1 MPGLGTIFNVGFII
15 GGGLI
20 GLLFGNHLPERYQD
34 TIMKANGLA
43 VLFIGLAGTLEKML
57 VVEGGGLSTQGTMMM
72 TLSLAVGALF
82 GEWWNIEDK
91 MESFGEWLK
100 QKTGNARDHLFVDG
114 FVTTSLTVCVGAM
127 AIIGSIQDGVEADPS
142 ILIAKGVLDF
152 VIVLVMTV
160 SMGKGCMFSA
170 IPVGIFQG
178 CITLLSGF
186 LAPYITAAA
195 MDNLSL
201 VGSALIFCVGVNLI
215 WGKRIRVA
223 NILPALIL
231 AVAWS
236 YLVY

>member
-215 WGKRIRVA
+215 WGKRIRAA

>member
-72 TLSLAVGALF
+72 TLSLAIGALF

-160 SMGKGCMFSA
+160 TMGKGCMFSA

-178 CITLLSGF
+178 CITLLSGL
-186 LAPYITAAA
+186 LAPYITTAA

-223 NILPALIL
+223 NILPTLIL
-231 AVAWS
+231 AVVWS
-236 YLVY
+236 YLV

>member
-1 MPGLGTIFNVGFII
+1 
-15 GGGLI
+15 
-20 GLLFGNHLPERYQD
+20 
-34 TIMKANGLA
+34 MKASGLA
-43 VLFIGLAGTLEKML
+43 VLFIGLAGPLEKML

-100 QKTGNARDHLFVDG
+100 KKNGNARDHMFVDG
-114 FVTTSLTVCVGAM
+114 FLTTSLTVCVGAM

>member
-1 MPGLGTIFNVGFII
+1 
-15 GGGLI
+15 
-20 GLLFGNHLPERYQD
+20 
-34 TIMKANGLA
+34 MKANGLA
-43 VLFIGLAGTLEKML
+43 VLFIGLAGPLEKML

>member
-43 VLFIGLAGTLEKML
+43 VLFIGLAGTLKKML